1 MRPLYREAQGKLSLE
16 GGNTGLWYDKFCN
29 EWCKNPQKHG
39 LEAWSLEAFTI
50 VRGKDRKT
58 INPKQDWIKTV
69 TEKPCGTRD
78 LLRAAEIRLARLVE
92 GKGGEV
98 LHYRLESDFVTG
110 LGRQHPVENGF
121 AWHHTLGTPYLPGSS
136 IKGAVRAWAMQWS
149 EGVERA
155 KIKRIFGSEGKN
167 DRAFHAGSVVF
178 LDALPTA
185 PVSLKADIMTPHYV
199 PYYQGDEPP
208 ADWHSPNPIP
218 FLVVKA
224 GASFVFGILPRK
236 PEYAEDCRTV
246 KGWLAEALEWIGA
259 GAKTA
264 VGYGRFAEDVEA
276 RERFEK
282 ARKEEQ
288 AKNQKREEEER
299 QRREVEEQTRDKSGL
314 YAELFRASVEGR
326 WREQREAFSQQG
338 VIESW
343 MDRLESEPERD
354 AIELFNEFMQ
364 QHYGDVL
371 KNPDATKG
379 KKGKPK
385 YKPRQKELAKRWLKL
400 MEEHGDG

>member
-1 MRPLYREAQGKLSLE
+1 MRPLYREARGELSWE
-16 GGNTGLWYDKFCN
+16 GGNAGLWYDKFFDR
-29 EWCKNPQKHG
+29 WQRDG
-39 LEAWSLEAFTI
+39 TI
-50 VRGKDRKT
+50 ADGGKL
-58 INPKQDWIKTV
+58 DWIKTV
-69 TEKPCGTRD
+69 TGKPCGDRD
-78 LLRAAEIRLARLVE
+78 LLREAEIRLARLVE

-136 IKGAVRAWAMQWS
+136 IKGAVRAWAMQWA

-167 DRAFHAGSVVF
+167 DRDFHAGSVVF

-185 PVSLKADIMTPHYV
+185 PVFLKADIMTPHYA
-199 PYYQGDEPP
+199 PYYQGDDQGDEPP

-246 KGWLAEALEWIGA
+246 KGWLAEALEWIGV

-264 VGYGRFAEDVEA
+264 VGYGRFAEDGEA

-282 ARKEEQ
+282 ARKKEQ
-288 AKNQKREEEER
+288 AEKQKREEEER
-299 QRREVEEQTRDKSGL
+299 RRREIEEQTRDKSGL

-338 VIESW
+338 VIEDW
-343 MDRLESEPERD
+343 MDRLESEPDRD
-354 AIELFNEFMQ
+354 AIELFDKFMR

-385 YKPRQKELAKRWLKL
+385 HKPRQRELAKRWLRIR
-400 MEEHGDG
+400 EEHGDG